1 MSEYAEE
8 RANMMGLNEIYEEPD
23 IKHWTMRNGTKI
35 KISNMS
41 DTHLENTIK
50 MLERRNEYVAL
61 SGYAPY
67 KALKREQKKRSNI
80 KLNF

>member
-1 MSEYAEE
+1 MASKCAEYWA
-8 RANMMGLNEIYEEPD
+8 MKD
-23 IKHWTMRNGTKI
+23 GTQI

-50 MLERRNEYVAL
+50 MLERNNKYVAL